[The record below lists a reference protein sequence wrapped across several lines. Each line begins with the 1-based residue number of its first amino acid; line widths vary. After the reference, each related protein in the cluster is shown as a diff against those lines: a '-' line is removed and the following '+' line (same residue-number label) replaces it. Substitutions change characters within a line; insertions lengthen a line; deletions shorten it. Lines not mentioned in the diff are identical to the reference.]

1 MSNSF
6 LRIFIS
12 DMNIIN
18 YSAGYQHGT
27 IWNVYRYIYVIDGH
41 ILYYKE
47 IDKKYLAEK
56 YNREYNWSCKER
68 YLKGEPS
75 CLHAIQEVLIQ
86 FHYRYFCT
94 LKKCFH
100 AIINLH
106 HLSIARMLSW
116 YPAMAYFIWHTG
128 KFYYTYMFYLTIAS
142 QSFYFCSSFLTLN
155 RIYYLIVQRA

>member
-6 LRIFIS
+6 LRIFS
-12 DMNIIN
+12 LDMYIIN
-18 YSAGYQHGT
+18 YSVEYQHCT
-27 IWNVYRYIYVIDGH
+27 IWNVYRIHVINIY

-47 IDKKYLAEK
+47 IDKKYLAEM

-75 CLHAIQEVLIQ
+75 CLHAIQEITIQ
-86 FHYRYFCT
+86 FHYKYFYT

-116 YPAMAYFIWHTG
+116 YPATAYFIWHTG

>member
-1 MSNSF
+1 M
-6 LRIFIS
+6 IS
-12 DMNIIN
+12 AWHTLKCVSYYVCNF
-18 YSAGYQHGT
+18 
-27 IWNVYRYIYVIDGH
+27 IYVINGH

-47 IDKKYLAEK
+47 IDQKYFAEK
-56 YNREYNWSCKER
+56 YNREYNRSCKER

-75 CLHAIQEVLIQ
+75 CLHAIQEITIQ
-86 FHYRYFCT
+86 FHYKYFYT

-116 YPAMAYFIWHTG
+116 YPATAYFIWHTG